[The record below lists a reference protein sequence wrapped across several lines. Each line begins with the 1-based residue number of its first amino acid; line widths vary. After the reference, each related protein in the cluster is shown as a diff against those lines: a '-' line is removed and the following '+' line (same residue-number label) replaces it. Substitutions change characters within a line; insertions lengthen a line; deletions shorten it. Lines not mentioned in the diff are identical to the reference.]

1 MRVSCVQG
9 SVVRRYVC
17 VIDHTIVVSNH
28 LTEMHKPHTVSSAG
42 TSWEESP
49 SFPLDTPSPL
59 NPSLPHS
66 KPQGSIFSG
75 ALLLSNLLAHRVGSQ
90 VFMSM
95 HIVGLIANIS
105 YSFLLSIPIWIIM
118 VWFCCWGFFEY
129 FWGGLFFVEVF
140 WGSFWTGQTSMLLSD
155 YFLISYCNNLYEG
168 GKLKGNKIS
177 KLCSM

>member
-9 SVVRRYVC
+9 SVVRRCVC

-66 KPQGSIFSG
+66 KPQGSIFSR

-105 YSFLLSIPIWIIM
+105 YSFLLSIPIWI
-118 VWFCCWGFFEY
+118 Y
-129 FWGGLFFVEVF
+129 NGLVLLLGVF
-140 WGSFWTGQTSMLLSD
+140 WVFFGGTVFCRGFLGVFLDRSNFNVAFRLLS
-155 YFLISYCNNLYEG
+155 YILLQ
-168 GKLKGNKIS
+168 
-177 KLCSM
+177 